1 MKKLLWVLI
10 LLLLPLTA
18 LAEDAESRRD
28 GAFFYQIADG
38 EAILTG
44 CDWDA
49 MQADSLYMFAEP
61 PVSLEIPA
69 TLGGY
74 PVTSIG
80 GGVFCS
86 LDGCPVDAPFEV
98 VLPEGLRTLDAYTFT
113 ECFYATKITLPASL
127 EIIPEGC
134 FDRVP
139 AEIDFPNGNPRYSCE
154 NGFLINNTTQTL
166 LYTAPS
172 SHGIALPAVRR
183 LGDWSLSNYYLWY
196 DDYDPVLPDTLES
209 VGSYV
214 FYDCG
219 VTRVTFPDGITELS
233 PFTFSCTALQEVHL
247 PASLREI
254 PDYCFWDC
262 HLTAL
267 TIPDGVTRIGAH
279 AVDWFTGEI
288 IGAVTLPASVEFV
301 GYRAFPDECDVTA
314 LNPQVHF
321 ETATEYAERIPEYDW
336 YGDEA
341 ADVLYSDGLFDYEL
355 SSRGAVL
362 LDCSRFLNQP
372 EVPDVLEIPAELGG
386 YPVTSIGGWVF
397 CSLDGCPLDAPF
409 EIVLPEG
416 LRALDA
422 DTFSDCFYAANV
434 TLPASLEII
443 PEGCFGRIP
452 AEIDFPNGNPRYSCE
467 NGFLIDNTTQTLL
480 YTAPSSH
487 GTALPAVRRL
497 GDWSLANWLWYD
509 DDDPVLP
516 DTLESVGSH
525 IFYDCCVTR
534 VTFPDGVT
542 ELSPYTF
549 HSTDLQE
556 VHLPASLR
564 EIPDFCFWN
573 CQLTALTIP
582 DGVTHIGAQAFNGF
596 TGEIIQAVTLPA
608 SVEFVGYRAFPDE
621 CDVTALN
628 PQVHF
633 ETATEYA
640 ERIPEYDWYGDEA
653 ADVLYSDGLFDYE
666 LSSRGAVLLDCSRF
680 FNQPEVPDVLEIPS
694 ELGGTPVVAIAANA
708 LNTSESCADS
718 LLFGIVLP
726 EGVQRVEADAFQ
738 CCHAATQISFPS
750 TLTMLAEGSFFHVYA
765 EIDFPNG
772 NPRYSCENGFL
783 IDRDTQT
790 LLYAAPSSQGQPIP
804 AVRRLGDSALDNW
817 KPAGN
822 EIRLPDTL
830 ESIGPYAL
838 DGQYTGD
845 FSPLAAL
852 ILPDGVRELSDCSI
866 YGCWEIQLLR
876 FPATL
881 TEIPAYCV
889 ANCGLGAVEIPEGVT
904 RIGEFAFYYYDW
916 EQTELSAVTLPA
928 SVEFVGFRAFPDE
941 CEITALNP
949 DTHFET
955 EEEINQRNPD
965 WAYRIP

>member
-10 LLLLPLTA
+10 LLLLPLTV
-18 LAEDAESRRD
+18 LAEDAESHRD
-28 GAFFYQIADG
+28 GVFFYQIEG
-38 EAILTG
+38 CEAVLTG

-61 PVSLEIPA
+61 QVSLEIPA

-74 PVTSIG
+74 PVTAIG
-80 GGVFCS
+80 GWLFSS
-86 LDGCPVDAPFEV
+86 LDVCPVDAPFEV
-98 VLPEGLRTLDAYTFT
+98 VFPEGLRALDADTFA
-113 ECFYATKITLPASL
+113 ECFYAVKVTLPATL
-127 EIIPEGC
+127 EVIPEGC
-134 FDRVP
+134 FNQIE

-154 NGFLINNTTQTL
+154 NGFLIDNTTQTL
-166 LYTAPS
+166 LYTTPS
-172 SHGIALPAVRR
+172 SHGNPLPAVRR
-183 LGDWSLSNYYLWY
+183 LGDCSLMNWLW
-196 DDYDPVLPDTLES
+196 DDDDDPVLPDTLES
-209 VGSYV
+209 VGSYI

-233 PFTFSCTALQEVHL
+233 PYTFYCTDLQEVHL

-254 PDYCFWDC
+254 PDYCFWNC
-262 HLTAL
+262 QLIAL

-336 YGDEA
+336 YGGEA

-372 EVPDVLEIPAELGG
+372 EVPDVLEIPA
-386 YPVTSIGGWVF
+386 
-397 CSLDGCPLDAPF
+397 
-409 EIVLPEG
+409 
-416 LRALDA
+416 
-422 DTFSDCFYAANV
+422 
-434 TLPASLEII
+434 
-443 PEGCFGRIP
+443 
-452 AEIDFPNGNPRYSCE
+452 
-467 NGFLIDNTTQTLL
+467 
-480 YTAPSSH
+480 
-487 GTALPAVRRL
+487 
-497 GDWSLANWLWYD
+497 
-509 DDDPVLP
+509 
-516 DTLESVGSH
+516 
-525 IFYDCCVTR
+525 
-534 VTFPDGVT
+534 
-542 ELSPYTF
+542 
-549 HSTDLQE
+549 
-556 VHLPASLR
+556 
-564 EIPDFCFWN
+564 
-573 CQLTALTIP
+573 
-582 DGVTHIGAQAFNGF
+582 
-596 TGEIIQAVTLPA
+596 
-608 SVEFVGYRAFPDE
+608 
-621 CDVTALN
+621 
-628 PQVHF
+628 
-633 ETATEYA
+633 
-640 ERIPEYDWYGDEA
+640 
-653 ADVLYSDGLFDYE
+653 
-666 LSSRGAVLLDCSRF
+666 
-680 FNQPEVPDVLEIPS
+680 

-881 TEIPAYCV
+881 MEIPAYCV

>member
-38 EAILTG
+38 EAVLTG

-80 GGVFCS
+80 GWVFCS
-86 LDGCPVDAPFEV
+86 LDGSPVDAPFEV
-98 VLPEGLRTLDAYTFT
+98 VLPEGLRALDADAFADCY
-113 ECFYATKITLPASL
+113 YAAKVTLPATL
-127 EIIPEGC
+127 EIIPEDC
-134 FDRVP
+134 FDRIS

-154 NGFLINNTTQTL
+154 NGFLIDNTTQTL

-172 SHGIALPAVRR
+172 SHGNPLPAVRR
-183 LGDWSLSNYYLWY
+183 LGDCSLMNWLW
-196 DDYDPVLPDTLES
+196 DDDDDPVLPDTLES
-209 VGSYV
+209 VGSYI

-233 PFTFSCTALQEVHL
+233 PYTFYCTDLQEVHL

-254 PDYCFWDC
+254 PDYCFWNC
-262 HLTAL
+262 QLIAL

-336 YGDEA
+336 YGGEA

-362 LDCSRFLNQP
+362 LGCSRFLNQP
-372 EVPDVLEIPAELGG
+372 EVPDVLEIPATLGG
-386 YPVTSIGGWVF
+386 YPVVGLGAYALCTYDFAGGRDFSI
-397 CSLDGCPLDAPF
+397 
-409 EIVLPEG
+409 IV
-416 LRALDA
+416 
-422 DTFSDCFYAANV
+422 
-434 TLPASLEII
+434 
-443 PEGCFGRIP
+443 
-452 AEIDFPNGNPRYSCE
+452 
-467 NGFLIDNTTQTLL
+467 
-480 YTAPSSH
+480 
-487 GTALPAVRRL
+487 
-497 GDWSLANWLWYD
+497 
-509 DDDPVLP
+509 
-516 DTLESVGSH
+516 
-525 IFYDCCVTR
+525 
-534 VTFPDGVT
+534 
-542 ELSPYTF
+542 
-549 HSTDLQE
+549 
-556 VHLPASLR
+556 
-564 EIPDFCFWN
+564 
-573 CQLTALTIP
+573 
-582 DGVTHIGAQAFNGF
+582 
-596 TGEIIQAVTLPA
+596 
-608 SVEFVGYRAFPDE
+608 
-621 CDVTALN
+621 
-628 PQVHF
+628 
-633 ETATEYA
+633 
-640 ERIPEYDWYGDEA
+640 
-653 ADVLYSDGLFDYE
+653 
-666 LSSRGAVLLDCSRF
+666 
-680 FNQPEVPDVLEIPS
+680 
-694 ELGGTPVVAIAANA
+694 
-708 LNTSESCADS
+708 
-718 LLFGIVLP
+718 P
-726 EGVQRVEADAFQ
+726 EGVRFMTSDAFL
-738 CCHAATQISFPS
+738 CCHAATRISFPS
-750 TLTMLAEGSFFHVYA
+750 TLDDLPESSFYHVSA

>member
-98 VLPEGLRTLDAYTFT
+98 VLPEGLRALDADAFADCY
-113 ECFYATKITLPASL
+113 YAAKVTLPATL
-127 EIIPEGC
+127 EIIPEDC
-134 FDRVP
+134 FDRIS

-154 NGFLINNTTQTL
+154 NGFLIDNTTQTL

-172 SHGIALPAVRR
+172 SHGNPLPAVRR
-183 LGDWSLSNYYLWY
+183 LGDCSLANWLW
-196 DDYDPVLPDTLES
+196 DDDDDPVLPDTLES
-209 VGSYV
+209 VGSYI

-233 PFTFSCTALQEVHL
+233 PYTFYCTDLQEVHL

-254 PDYCFWDC
+254 PDYCFWNC
-262 HLTAL
+262 QLIAL

-336 YGDEA
+336 YGGEA

-386 YPVTSIGGWVF
+386 YPVVGLGAYALCTYDFAGGRDFSI
-397 CSLDGCPLDAPF
+397 
-409 EIVLPEG
+409 IV
-416 LRALDA
+416 
-422 DTFSDCFYAANV
+422 
-434 TLPASLEII
+434 
-443 PEGCFGRIP
+443 
-452 AEIDFPNGNPRYSCE
+452 
-467 NGFLIDNTTQTLL
+467 
-480 YTAPSSH
+480 
-487 GTALPAVRRL
+487 
-497 GDWSLANWLWYD
+497 
-509 DDDPVLP
+509 
-516 DTLESVGSH
+516 
-525 IFYDCCVTR
+525 
-534 VTFPDGVT
+534 
-542 ELSPYTF
+542 
-549 HSTDLQE
+549 
-556 VHLPASLR
+556 
-564 EIPDFCFWN
+564 
-573 CQLTALTIP
+573 
-582 DGVTHIGAQAFNGF
+582 
-596 TGEIIQAVTLPA
+596 
-608 SVEFVGYRAFPDE
+608 
-621 CDVTALN
+621 
-628 PQVHF
+628 
-633 ETATEYA
+633 
-640 ERIPEYDWYGDEA
+640 
-653 ADVLYSDGLFDYE
+653 
-666 LSSRGAVLLDCSRF
+666 
-680 FNQPEVPDVLEIPS
+680 
-694 ELGGTPVVAIAANA
+694 
-708 LNTSESCADS
+708 
-718 LLFGIVLP
+718 P
-726 EGVQRVEADAFQ
+726 EGVRFMTSDAFL
-738 CCHAATQISFPS
+738 CCHAATRISFPS
-750 TLTMLAEGSFFHVYA
+750 TLDDLPESSFYHVSA

>member
-18 LAEDAESRRD
+18 LAEDAESHRD

-38 EAILTG
+38 EATLTG

-80 GGVFCS
+80 GWVFCS

-98 VLPEGLRTLDAYTFT
+98 VLPEGLRALDADAFADCY
-113 ECFYATKITLPASL
+113 YAAKVTLPATL

-134 FDRVP
+134 FDQIS
-139 AEIDFPNGNPRYSCE
+139 AEIEFPNGNPRYSCE
-154 NGFLINNTTQTL
+154 NGFLIDNTTQML

-172 SHGIALPAVRR
+172 SHGNPLPAVRR
-183 LGDWSLSNYYLWY
+183 LGDCSLLNWLW
-196 DDYDPVLPDTLES
+196 DDDDDPVLPGTLES
-209 VGSYV
+209 VGSYI

-233 PFTFSCTALQEVHL
+233 PYTFYCTDLQEVHL

-254 PDYCFWDC
+254 PDYCFWNC
-262 HLTAL
+262 QLIAL

-301 GYRAFPDECDVTA
+301 GYRAFPDECDVTV

-362 LDCSRFLNQP
+362 LGCSRFLNQP
-372 EVPDVLEIPAELGG
+372 EVPDVLEIPA
-386 YPVTSIGGWVF
+386 
-397 CSLDGCPLDAPF
+397 
-409 EIVLPEG
+409 
-416 LRALDA
+416 
-422 DTFSDCFYAANV
+422 
-434 TLPASLEII
+434 
-443 PEGCFGRIP
+443 
-452 AEIDFPNGNPRYSCE
+452 
-467 NGFLIDNTTQTLL
+467 
-480 YTAPSSH
+480 
-487 GTALPAVRRL
+487 
-497 GDWSLANWLWYD
+497 
-509 DDDPVLP
+509 
-516 DTLESVGSH
+516 
-525 IFYDCCVTR
+525 
-534 VTFPDGVT
+534 
-542 ELSPYTF
+542 
-549 HSTDLQE
+549 
-556 VHLPASLR
+556 
-564 EIPDFCFWN
+564 
-573 CQLTALTIP
+573 
-582 DGVTHIGAQAFNGF
+582 
-596 TGEIIQAVTLPA
+596 
-608 SVEFVGYRAFPDE
+608 
-621 CDVTALN
+621 
-628 PQVHF
+628 
-633 ETATEYA
+633 
-640 ERIPEYDWYGDEA
+640 
-653 ADVLYSDGLFDYE
+653 
-666 LSSRGAVLLDCSRF
+666 
-680 FNQPEVPDVLEIPS
+680 

-830 ESIGPYAL
+830 ESTGPYAL

>member
-74 PVTSIG
+74 PVTAIG
-80 GGVFCS
+80 GWLFSS
-86 LDGCPVDAPFEV
+86 LDVCPVDAPFEV
-98 VLPEGLRTLDAYTFT
+98 VFPEGLRALDADTFA
-113 ECFYATKITLPASL
+113 ECFYAVKVTLPATL
-127 EIIPEGC
+127 EIIPEDC
-134 FDRVP
+134 FDRIS
-139 AEIDFPNGNPRYSCE
+139 AEIEFPNGNPRYSCE

-172 SHGIALPAVRR
+172 SHGNPLPAVRR
-183 LGDWSLSNYYLWY
+183 LGDCSLMNCLW
-196 DDYDPVLPDTLES
+196 DDDDDPVLPDTLES
-209 VGSYV
+209 VGSYI

-233 PFTFSCTALQEVHL
+233 PYTFYCTDLQEVHL

-254 PDYCFWDC
+254 PDYCFW
-262 HLTAL
+262 
-267 TIPDGVTRIGAH
+267 
-279 AVDWFTGEI
+279 
-288 IGAVTLPASVEFV
+288 
-301 GYRAFPDECDVTA
+301 
-314 LNPQVHF
+314 
-321 ETATEYAERIPEYDW
+321 
-336 YGDEA
+336 
-341 ADVLYSDGLFDYEL
+341 
-355 SSRGAVL
+355 
-362 LDCSRFLNQP
+362 
-372 EVPDVLEIPAELGG
+372 
-386 YPVTSIGGWVF
+386 
-397 CSLDGCPLDAPF
+397 
-409 EIVLPEG
+409 
-416 LRALDA
+416 
-422 DTFSDCFYAANV
+422 
-434 TLPASLEII
+434 
-443 PEGCFGRIP
+443 
-452 AEIDFPNGNPRYSCE
+452 
-467 NGFLIDNTTQTLL
+467 
-480 YTAPSSH
+480 
-487 GTALPAVRRL
+487 
-497 GDWSLANWLWYD
+497 
-509 DDDPVLP
+509 
-516 DTLESVGSH
+516 
-525 IFYDCCVTR
+525 
-534 VTFPDGVT
+534 
-542 ELSPYTF
+542 
-549 HSTDLQE
+549 
-556 VHLPASLR
+556 
-564 EIPDFCFWN
+564 N
-573 CQLTALTIP
+573 CQLIALTIP

-633 ETATEYA
+633 ETAAEYA
-640 ERIPEYDWYGDEA
+640 
-653 ADVLYSDGLFDYE
+653 LYSDGLFDYE
-666 LSSRGAVLLDCSRF
+666 LSSRGAVLLGCSRF
-680 FNQPEVPDVLEIPS
+680 FNQPEVPDVLEIPAK
-694 ELGGTPVVAIAANA
+694 LGGYPVVGLGAYA
-708 LNTSESCADS
+708 LCTYDFADVRDFS
-718 LLFGIVLP
+718 IIVP
-726 EGVQRVEADAFQ
+726 EGVRFMTSDAFL
-738 CCHAATQISFPS
+738 CCHDATRISFPS
-750 TLTMLAEGSFFHVYA
+750 TLDDLPEGSFYHVSA

-866 YGCWEIQLLR
+866 YGCWETQLLR

>member
-10 LLLLPLTA
+10 LLLLPLTV

-61 PVSLEIPA
+61 SVSLEIPA

-74 PVTSIG
+74 PVTAIG

-86 LDGCPVDAPFEV
+86 LDGSPVDSPFEV
-98 VLPEGLRTLDAYTFT
+98 VLPEGLRALDADTFAD
-113 ECFYATKITLPASL
+113 CYYAAKVTLPATL

-134 FDRVP
+134 FNLIE
-139 AEIDFPNGNPRYSCE
+139 AEIDFPNSNPRYSCE
-154 NGFLINNTTQTL
+154 NGFLIDRDTQTL

-172 SHGIALPAVRR
+172 SHGNPLPAVRR
-183 LGDWSLSNYYLWY
+183 LGDCSLMNWLW
-196 DDYDPVLPDTLES
+196 DDDDDPVLPDTLES
-209 VGSYV
+209 VGSYI

-233 PFTFSCTALQEVHL
+233 PYTFYCTDLQEVHL

-254 PDYCFWDC
+254 PDYCFWNC
-262 HLTAL
+262 QLTAL

-321 ETATEYAERIPEYDW
+321 ETAAEYAERIPEYDW

-362 LDCSRFLNQP
+362 LGCSRFLNQP

-386 YPVTSIGGWVF
+386 YPVVGLGAYALCTYDFAGGRDFSI
-397 CSLDGCPLDAPF
+397 
-409 EIVLPEG
+409 IV
-416 LRALDA
+416 
-422 DTFSDCFYAANV
+422 
-434 TLPASLEII
+434 
-443 PEGCFGRIP
+443 
-452 AEIDFPNGNPRYSCE
+452 
-467 NGFLIDNTTQTLL
+467 
-480 YTAPSSH
+480 
-487 GTALPAVRRL
+487 
-497 GDWSLANWLWYD
+497 
-509 DDDPVLP
+509 
-516 DTLESVGSH
+516 
-525 IFYDCCVTR
+525 
-534 VTFPDGVT
+534 
-542 ELSPYTF
+542 
-549 HSTDLQE
+549 
-556 VHLPASLR
+556 
-564 EIPDFCFWN
+564 
-573 CQLTALTIP
+573 
-582 DGVTHIGAQAFNGF
+582 
-596 TGEIIQAVTLPA
+596 
-608 SVEFVGYRAFPDE
+608 
-621 CDVTALN
+621 
-628 PQVHF
+628 
-633 ETATEYA
+633 
-640 ERIPEYDWYGDEA
+640 
-653 ADVLYSDGLFDYE
+653 
-666 LSSRGAVLLDCSRF
+666 
-680 FNQPEVPDVLEIPS
+680 
-694 ELGGTPVVAIAANA
+694 
-708 LNTSESCADS
+708 
-718 LLFGIVLP
+718 P
-726 EGVQRVEADAFQ
+726 EGVRFMTSDAFL
-738 CCHAATQISFPS
+738 CCHAATRISFPS
-750 TLTMLAEGSFFHVYA
+750 TLDDLPESSFYHVSA

>member
-10 LLLLPLTA
+10 LLLLPLTV

-61 PVSLEIPA
+61 SVSLEIPA

-80 GGVFCS
+80 GWVFCS
-86 LDGCPVDAPFEV
+86 LDGSPVDAPFEV
-98 VLPEGLRTLDAYTFT
+98 VLPEGLRALDADAFADCY
-113 ECFYATKITLPASL
+113 YAAKVTLPATL
-127 EIIPEGC
+127 EIIPEDC
-134 FDRVP
+134 FDRIS

-154 NGFLINNTTQTL
+154 NGFLIDNTTQTL

-172 SHGIALPAVRR
+172 SHGNPLPAVRR
-183 LGDWSLSNYYLWY
+183 LGDCSLANWLW
-196 DDYDPVLPDTLES
+196 DDDDDPVLPDTLES
-209 VGSYV
+209 VGSYI

-233 PFTFSCTALQEVHL
+233 PYTFYCTDLQEVHL

-254 PDYCFWDC
+254 PDYCFWNC
-262 HLTAL
+262 QLIAL

-336 YGDEA
+336 YGGEA
-341 ADVLYSDGLFDYEL
+341 ADVLYSDGLFDCEL

-362 LDCSRFLNQP
+362 LGCSRFLNQP

-386 YPVTSIGGWVF
+386 
-397 CSLDGCPLDAPF
+397 
-409 EIVLPEG
+409 
-416 LRALDA
+416 
-422 DTFSDCFYAANV
+422 
-434 TLPASLEII
+434 
-443 PEGCFGRIP
+443 
-452 AEIDFPNGNPRYSCE
+452 
-467 NGFLIDNTTQTLL
+467 
-480 YTAPSSH
+480 
-487 GTALPAVRRL
+487 
-497 GDWSLANWLWYD
+497 
-509 DDDPVLP
+509 
-516 DTLESVGSH
+516 
-525 IFYDCCVTR
+525 
-534 VTFPDGVT
+534 
-542 ELSPYTF
+542 
-549 HSTDLQE
+549 
-556 VHLPASLR
+556 
-564 EIPDFCFWN
+564 
-573 CQLTALTIP
+573 
-582 DGVTHIGAQAFNGF
+582 
-596 TGEIIQAVTLPA
+596 
-608 SVEFVGYRAFPDE
+608 
-621 CDVTALN
+621 
-628 PQVHF
+628 
-633 ETATEYA
+633 
-640 ERIPEYDWYGDEA
+640 
-653 ADVLYSDGLFDYE
+653 
-666 LSSRGAVLLDCSRF
+666 
-680 FNQPEVPDVLEIPS
+680 
-694 ELGGTPVVAIAANA
+694 TPVVAIAANA
-708 LNTSESCADS
+708 LNTSESYADS

>member
-18 LAEDAESRRD
+18 WAEDAEIHRD

-80 GGVFCS
+80 GWVFCS

-98 VLPEGLRTLDAYTFT
+98 VLPEGLR
-113 ECFYATKITLPASL
+113 
-127 EIIPEGC
+127 
-134 FDRVP
+134 
-139 AEIDFPNGNPRYSCE
+139 
-154 NGFLINNTTQTL
+154 
-166 LYTAPS
+166 
-172 SHGIALPAVRR
+172 
-183 LGDWSLSNYYLWY
+183 
-196 DDYDPVLPDTLES
+196 
-209 VGSYV
+209 
-214 FYDCG
+214 
-219 VTRVTFPDGITELS
+219 
-233 PFTFSCTALQEVHL
+233 
-247 PASLREI
+247 
-254 PDYCFWDC
+254 
-262 HLTAL
+262 
-267 TIPDGVTRIGAH
+267 
-279 AVDWFTGEI
+279 
-288 IGAVTLPASVEFV
+288 
-301 GYRAFPDECDVTA
+301 
-314 LNPQVHF
+314 
-321 ETATEYAERIPEYDW
+321 
-336 YGDEA
+336 
-341 ADVLYSDGLFDYEL
+341 
-355 SSRGAVL
+355 
-362 LDCSRFLNQP
+362 
-372 EVPDVLEIPAELGG
+372 
-386 YPVTSIGGWVF
+386 
-397 CSLDGCPLDAPF
+397 
-409 EIVLPEG
+409 
-416 LRALDA
+416 ALDA
-422 DTFSDCFYAANV
+422 DTFAECFYAVKV
-434 TLPASLEII
+434 TLPATLEII

-564 EIPDFCFWN
+564 EIPDHCFWN

-582 DGVTHIGAQAFNGF
+582 DGVTRIGAHAFDGF
-596 TGEIIQAVTLPA
+596 TGEIIGAVTLPA

-633 ETATEYA
+633 ETAAEYA

-653 ADVLYSDGLFDYE
+653 ADVLYSDGLFDYK

-680 FNQPEVPDVLEIPS
+680 LNQPEVPDVLEIPA

-804 AVRRLGDSALDNW
+804 AVRRLGASALDNW

-830 ESIGPYAL
+830 ESIGSYAL

>member
-10 LLLLPLTA
+10 LLVLPLTA
-18 LAEDAESRRD
+18 LAEDAESHRD

-38 EAILTG
+38 EAVLTG

-80 GGVFCS
+80 GWVFCS
-86 LDGCPVDAPFEV
+86 LDGSPVDAPFEV
-98 VLPEGLRTLDAYTFT
+98 VLPEGLRALDADAFADCY
-113 ECFYATKITLPASL
+113 YAAKVTLPATL
-127 EIIPEGC
+127 EIIPEDC
-134 FDRVP
+134 FDRIS

-154 NGFLINNTTQTL
+154 NGFLIDNTTQTL

-172 SHGIALPAVRR
+172 SHGNPLPAVRR
-183 LGDWSLSNYYLWY
+183 LGDCSLANWLW
-196 DDYDPVLPDTLES
+196 DDDDDPVLPDTLES
-209 VGSYV
+209 VGSYI

-233 PFTFSCTALQEVHL
+233 PYTFYCTDLQEVHL

-254 PDYCFWDC
+254 PDYCFWNC
-262 HLTAL
+262 QLTAL

-336 YGDEA
+336 YGGEA

-362 LDCSRFLNQP
+362 LGCSRFLNQP

-386 YPVTSIGGWVF
+386 YPVVGLGAYALCTYDFAGGRDFSI
-397 CSLDGCPLDAPF
+397 
-409 EIVLPEG
+409 IV
-416 LRALDA
+416 
-422 DTFSDCFYAANV
+422 
-434 TLPASLEII
+434 
-443 PEGCFGRIP
+443 
-452 AEIDFPNGNPRYSCE
+452 
-467 NGFLIDNTTQTLL
+467 
-480 YTAPSSH
+480 
-487 GTALPAVRRL
+487 
-497 GDWSLANWLWYD
+497 
-509 DDDPVLP
+509 
-516 DTLESVGSH
+516 
-525 IFYDCCVTR
+525 
-534 VTFPDGVT
+534 
-542 ELSPYTF
+542 
-549 HSTDLQE
+549 
-556 VHLPASLR
+556 
-564 EIPDFCFWN
+564 
-573 CQLTALTIP
+573 
-582 DGVTHIGAQAFNGF
+582 
-596 TGEIIQAVTLPA
+596 
-608 SVEFVGYRAFPDE
+608 
-621 CDVTALN
+621 
-628 PQVHF
+628 
-633 ETATEYA
+633 
-640 ERIPEYDWYGDEA
+640 
-653 ADVLYSDGLFDYE
+653 
-666 LSSRGAVLLDCSRF
+666 
-680 FNQPEVPDVLEIPS
+680 
-694 ELGGTPVVAIAANA
+694 
-708 LNTSESCADS
+708 
-718 LLFGIVLP
+718 P
-726 EGVQRVEADAFQ
+726 EGVRFMTSDAFL
-738 CCHAATQISFPS
+738 CCHAATRISFPS
-750 TLTMLAEGSFFHVYA
+750 TLDDLPESSFYHVSA

-830 ESIGPYAL
+830 ESICPYAL

>member
-10 LLLLPLTA
+10 LLLLPLTV

-61 PVSLEIPA
+61 SVSLEIPA

-80 GGVFCS
+80 GWVFCS

-98 VLPEGLRTLDAYTFT
+98 VLPEGLRALDADTFAD
-113 ECFYATKITLPASL
+113 CFYAANVTLPATL
-127 EIIPEGC
+127 EIIPEDC
-134 FDRVP
+134 FDRIS

-154 NGFLINNTTQTL
+154 NGFLIDNTTQTL

-172 SHGIALPAVRR
+172 SHGNPLPAVRR
-183 LGDWSLSNYYLWY
+183 LGDCSLANWLW
-196 DDYDPVLPDTLES
+196 DDDDDPVLPDTLES
-209 VGSYV
+209 VGSYI

-233 PFTFSCTALQEVHL
+233 PYTFYCTDLQEVHL

-254 PDYCFWDC
+254 PDYCFWNC
-262 HLTAL
+262 QLIAL

-336 YGDEA
+336 YGGEA
-341 ADVLYSDGLFDYEL
+341 ADALYSDGLFDYEL

-362 LDCSRFLNQP
+362 LDCSRFL
-372 EVPDVLEIPAELGG
+372 
-386 YPVTSIGGWVF
+386 
-397 CSLDGCPLDAPF
+397 
-409 EIVLPEG
+409 
-416 LRALDA
+416 
-422 DTFSDCFYAANV
+422 
-434 TLPASLEII
+434 
-443 PEGCFGRIP
+443 
-452 AEIDFPNGNPRYSCE
+452 
-467 NGFLIDNTTQTLL
+467 
-480 YTAPSSH
+480 
-487 GTALPAVRRL
+487 
-497 GDWSLANWLWYD
+497 
-509 DDDPVLP
+509 
-516 DTLESVGSH
+516 
-525 IFYDCCVTR
+525 
-534 VTFPDGVT
+534 
-542 ELSPYTF
+542 
-549 HSTDLQE
+549 
-556 VHLPASLR
+556 
-564 EIPDFCFWN
+564 
-573 CQLTALTIP
+573 
-582 DGVTHIGAQAFNGF
+582 
-596 TGEIIQAVTLPA
+596 
-608 SVEFVGYRAFPDE
+608 
-621 CDVTALN
+621 
-628 PQVHF
+628 
-633 ETATEYA
+633 
-640 ERIPEYDWYGDEA
+640 
-653 ADVLYSDGLFDYE
+653 
-666 LSSRGAVLLDCSRF
+666 
-680 FNQPEVPDVLEIPS
+680 NQPEVPDVLEIPS

-889 ANCGLGAVEIPEGVT
+889 ANTGLGAVEIPEGVT
-904 RIGEFAFYYYDW
+904 RIGEFAFYYYDAA
-916 EQTELSAVTLPA
+916 QTELSAVTLPA
-928 SVEFVGFRAFPDE
+928 SVTFVGYRAFPDG

>member
-80 GGVFCS
+80 GWVFCS

-98 VLPEGLRTLDAYTFT
+98 VLPEGLRALDADTFAD
-113 ECFYATKITLPASL
+113 CFYAANVTLPATL
-127 EIIPEGC
+127 EIIPEDC
-134 FDRVP
+134 FDRIS
-139 AEIDFPNGNPRYSCE
+139 AEIEFPNGNPRYSCE
-154 NGFLINNTTQTL
+154 NGFLIDNTTQTL

-172 SHGIALPAVRR
+172 SHGNPLPAVRR
-183 LGDWSLSNYYLWY
+183 LGDCSLANWLW
-196 DDYDPVLPDTLES
+196 DDDDDPVLPDTLES
-209 VGSYV
+209 VGSYI

-233 PFTFSCTALQEVHL
+233 PYTFYCTDLQEVHL

-254 PDYCFWDC
+254 PDYCFWNC
-262 HLTAL
+262 QLTAL

-362 LDCSRFLNQP
+362 LGCSRFLNQP

-386 YPVTSIGGWVF
+386 YPVVGLGAYALCTYDFAGGRDFSI
-397 CSLDGCPLDAPF
+397 
-409 EIVLPEG
+409 IV
-416 LRALDA
+416 
-422 DTFSDCFYAANV
+422 
-434 TLPASLEII
+434 
-443 PEGCFGRIP
+443 
-452 AEIDFPNGNPRYSCE
+452 
-467 NGFLIDNTTQTLL
+467 
-480 YTAPSSH
+480 
-487 GTALPAVRRL
+487 
-497 GDWSLANWLWYD
+497 
-509 DDDPVLP
+509 
-516 DTLESVGSH
+516 
-525 IFYDCCVTR
+525 
-534 VTFPDGVT
+534 
-542 ELSPYTF
+542 
-549 HSTDLQE
+549 
-556 VHLPASLR
+556 
-564 EIPDFCFWN
+564 
-573 CQLTALTIP
+573 
-582 DGVTHIGAQAFNGF
+582 
-596 TGEIIQAVTLPA
+596 
-608 SVEFVGYRAFPDE
+608 
-621 CDVTALN
+621 
-628 PQVHF
+628 
-633 ETATEYA
+633 
-640 ERIPEYDWYGDEA
+640 
-653 ADVLYSDGLFDYE
+653 
-666 LSSRGAVLLDCSRF
+666 
-680 FNQPEVPDVLEIPS
+680 
-694 ELGGTPVVAIAANA
+694 
-708 LNTSESCADS
+708 
-718 LLFGIVLP
+718 P
-726 EGVQRVEADAFQ
+726 EGVRFMTSDAFL
-738 CCHAATQISFPS
+738 CCHAATRISFPS
-750 TLTMLAEGSFFHVYA
+750 TLDDLPESSFYHVSA

-845 FSPLAAL
+845 FSQLAAL

>member
-10 LLLLPLTA
+10 LLLLPLTV
-18 LAEDAESRRD
+18 LAEDAESHRD

-38 EAILTG
+38 EAVLTG

-80 GGVFCS
+80 GWVFCS
-86 LDGCPVDAPFEV
+86 LDGSPVDAPFEV
-98 VLPEGLRTLDAYTFT
+98 VLPEGLRALDADAFADCY
-113 ECFYATKITLPASL
+113 YAAKVTLPATL
-127 EIIPEGC
+127 EIIPEDC
-134 FDRVP
+134 FDRIS

-154 NGFLINNTTQTL
+154 NGFLIDNTTQTL

-172 SHGIALPAVRR
+172 SHGNPLPAVRR
-183 LGDWSLSNYYLWY
+183 LGDCSLANWLW
-196 DDYDPVLPDTLES
+196 DDDDDPVLPDTLES
-209 VGSYV
+209 VGSYI

-233 PFTFSCTALQEVHL
+233 PYTFYCTDLQEVHL

-254 PDYCFWDC
+254 PDYCFWNC
-262 HLTAL
+262 QLIAL

-321 ETATEYAERIPEYDW
+321 ETAAEYAERIPEYDW
-336 YGDEA
+336 YGGEA

-362 LDCSRFLNQP
+362 LGCSRFLNQP

-386 YPVTSIGGWVF
+386 YPVVGLGAYALCTYDFAGGRDFSIIVPEGVRFMTSDAFLCCHAATRISF
-397 CSLDGCPLDAPF
+397 PSTLDD
-409 EIVLPEG
+409 LPE
-416 LRALDA
+416 
-422 DTFSDCFYAANV
+422 SSFYHV
-434 TLPASLEII
+434 S
-443 PEGCFGRIP
+443 

-467 NGFLIDNTTQTLL
+467 D
-480 YTAPSSH
+480 
-487 GTALPAVRRL
+487 
-497 GDWSLANWLWYD
+497 
-509 DDDPVLP
+509 
-516 DTLESVGSH
+516 
-525 IFYDCCVTR
+525 
-534 VTFPDGVT
+534 
-542 ELSPYTF
+542 
-549 HSTDLQE
+549 
-556 VHLPASLR
+556 
-564 EIPDFCFWN
+564 
-573 CQLTALTIP
+573 
-582 DGVTHIGAQAFNGF
+582 
-596 TGEIIQAVTLPA
+596 
-608 SVEFVGYRAFPDE
+608 
-621 CDVTALN
+621 
-628 PQVHF
+628 
-633 ETATEYA
+633 
-640 ERIPEYDWYGDEA
+640 
-653 ADVLYSDGLFDYE
+653 
-666 LSSRGAVLLDCSRF
+666 
-680 FNQPEVPDVLEIPS
+680 
-694 ELGGTPVVAIAANA
+694 
-708 LNTSESCADS
+708 
-718 LLFGIVLP
+718 
-726 EGVQRVEADAFQ
+726 
-738 CCHAATQISFPS
+738 
-750 TLTMLAEGSFFHVYA
+750 
-765 EIDFPNG
+765 
-772 NPRYSCENGFL
+772 GFL

>member
-18 LAEDAESRRD
+18 WAEDAEIHRD

-38 EAILTG
+38 EATLTG

-80 GGVFCS
+80 GWVFCS

-98 VLPEGLRTLDAYTFT
+98 VLPEGLRALDADTFAD
-113 ECFYATKITLPASL
+113 CFYAANVTLPATL
-127 EIIPEGC
+127 EIIPEDC
-134 FDRVP
+134 FDRIS
-139 AEIDFPNGNPRYSCE
+139 AEIDFPNGNPRYSRE
-154 NGFLINNTTQTL
+154 NGFLIDNTTQTL

-172 SHGIALPAVRR
+172 SHGNPLPAVRR
-183 LGDWSLSNYYLWY
+183 LGDCSLMNWLW
-196 DDYDPVLPDTLES
+196 DDDDDPVLPDTLES
-209 VGSYV
+209 VGSYI

-233 PFTFSCTALQEVHL
+233 PYTFYCTDLQEVHL

-254 PDYCFWDC
+254 PDYCFWNC
-262 HLTAL
+262 QLIAL

-301 GYRAFPDECDVTA
+301 GYRAFPDECDVTV

-362 LDCSRFLNQP
+362 LDCSRFL
-372 EVPDVLEIPAELGG
+372 
-386 YPVTSIGGWVF
+386 
-397 CSLDGCPLDAPF
+397 
-409 EIVLPEG
+409 
-416 LRALDA
+416 
-422 DTFSDCFYAANV
+422 
-434 TLPASLEII
+434 
-443 PEGCFGRIP
+443 
-452 AEIDFPNGNPRYSCE
+452 
-467 NGFLIDNTTQTLL
+467 
-480 YTAPSSH
+480 
-487 GTALPAVRRL
+487 
-497 GDWSLANWLWYD
+497 
-509 DDDPVLP
+509 
-516 DTLESVGSH
+516 
-525 IFYDCCVTR
+525 
-534 VTFPDGVT
+534 
-542 ELSPYTF
+542 
-549 HSTDLQE
+549 
-556 VHLPASLR
+556 
-564 EIPDFCFWN
+564 
-573 CQLTALTIP
+573 
-582 DGVTHIGAQAFNGF
+582 
-596 TGEIIQAVTLPA
+596 
-608 SVEFVGYRAFPDE
+608 
-621 CDVTALN
+621 
-628 PQVHF
+628 
-633 ETATEYA
+633 
-640 ERIPEYDWYGDEA
+640 
-653 ADVLYSDGLFDYE
+653 
-666 LSSRGAVLLDCSRF
+666 
-680 FNQPEVPDVLEIPS
+680 NQPEVPDVLEIPS

>member
-18 LAEDAESRRD
+18 WAEDAEIHRD

-321 ETATEYAERIPEYDW
+321 ETAAEYAERRSEYDW
-336 YGDEA
+336 DSDEA
-341 ADVLYSDGLFDYEL
+341 ADALYSDGLFDYEL

-386 YPVTSIGGWVF
+386 YPVTAIGGWVF
-397 CSLDGCPLDAPF
+397 CSLDGCPVDAPF
-409 EIVLPEG
+409 EVVLPEG

-422 DTFSDCFYAANV
+422 DTFADCFYAANV

-487 GTALPAVRRL
+487 GNPLPAVRRL
-497 GDWSLANWLWYD
+497 GDCSLMNWLWDD

-516 DTLESVGSH
+516 DTLESVGSY
-525 IFYDCCVTR
+525 IFYDCGVTR
-534 VTFPDGVT
+534 VTFPDGIT

-549 HSTDLQE
+549 YCTDLQE

-564 EIPDFCFWN
+564 EIPDYCFWN
-573 CQLTALTIP
+573 CQLIALTIP
-582 DGVTHIGAQAFNGF
+582 DGVTRIGAHAVDWF
-596 TGEIIQAVTLPA
+596 TGEIIGAVTLPA

-633 ETATEYA
+633 ETAAEYA

-653 ADVLYSDGLFDYE
+653 ADALYSDGLFDYE

-783 IDRDTQT
+783 IARDPQT

>member
-18 LAEDAESRRD
+18 WAEDAEIHRD

-38 EAILTG
+38 EATLTG

-74 PVTSIG
+74 PVTAIG
-80 GGVFCS
+80 GWLFSS
-86 LDGCPVDAPFEV
+86 LDVCPVDVPFEV
-98 VLPEGLRTLDAYTFT
+98 VFPEGLRALDADTFA
-113 ECFYATKITLPASL
+113 ECFYAVKVTLPATL
-127 EIIPEGC
+127 EVIPEGC
-134 FDRVP
+134 FNQIE
-139 AEIDFPNGNPRYSCE
+139 AEIDFPNGNPRYSCA
-154 NGFLINNTTQTL
+154 NGFLIDNTTQTL

-183 LGDWSLSNYYLWY
+183 LGDCSLMNWLWY
-196 DDYDPVLPDTLES
+196 DDDDPVLPDTLES
-209 VGSYV
+209 VGSYI

-233 PFTFSCTALQEVHL
+233 PYTFYCTDLQEVHL

-254 PDYCFWDC
+254 PDYCFWNC
-262 HLTAL
+262 QLTAL

-279 AVDWFTGEI
+279 AIDWFTGEI

-321 ETATEYAERIPEYDW
+321 ETAAEYA
-336 YGDEA
+336 
-341 ADVLYSDGLFDYEL
+341 LYSDGLFDYEL

-362 LDCSRFLNQP
+362 LNCSRFFNQL
-372 EVPDVLEIPAELGG
+372 EVPDVLEIPAKLGG
-386 YPVTSIGGWVF
+386 YPVVGLGAYALCTYDFAGGRDFSI
-397 CSLDGCPLDAPF
+397 
-409 EIVLPEG
+409 IV
-416 LRALDA
+416 
-422 DTFSDCFYAANV
+422 
-434 TLPASLEII
+434 
-443 PEGCFGRIP
+443 
-452 AEIDFPNGNPRYSCE
+452 
-467 NGFLIDNTTQTLL
+467 
-480 YTAPSSH
+480 
-487 GTALPAVRRL
+487 
-497 GDWSLANWLWYD
+497 
-509 DDDPVLP
+509 
-516 DTLESVGSH
+516 
-525 IFYDCCVTR
+525 
-534 VTFPDGVT
+534 
-542 ELSPYTF
+542 
-549 HSTDLQE
+549 
-556 VHLPASLR
+556 
-564 EIPDFCFWN
+564 
-573 CQLTALTIP
+573 
-582 DGVTHIGAQAFNGF
+582 
-596 TGEIIQAVTLPA
+596 
-608 SVEFVGYRAFPDE
+608 
-621 CDVTALN
+621 
-628 PQVHF
+628 
-633 ETATEYA
+633 
-640 ERIPEYDWYGDEA
+640 
-653 ADVLYSDGLFDYE
+653 
-666 LSSRGAVLLDCSRF
+666 
-680 FNQPEVPDVLEIPS
+680 
-694 ELGGTPVVAIAANA
+694 
-708 LNTSESCADS
+708 
-718 LLFGIVLP
+718 P
-726 EGVQRVEADAFQ
+726 EGVRFMTSDAFL
-738 CCHAATQISFPS
+738 CCHVATRISFPS
-750 TLTMLAEGSFFHVYA
+750 TLNDLPESSFYHVSA

-838 DGQYTGD
+838 YGQYTDD

-852 ILPDGVRELSDCSI
+852 ILPDGIRELSECSI
-866 YGCWEIQLLR
+866 YAGREIQLLR

-904 RIGEFAFYYYDW
+904 RIGEFAFYYYDLG
-916 EQTELSAVTLPA
+916 QTKLSAVTLPA

>member
-154 NGFLINNTTQTL
+154 NGFLIDNTTQTL

-172 SHGIALPAVRR
+172 SHGNPLPAVRR
-183 LGDWSLSNYYLWY
+183 LGDCSLMNWLW
-196 DDYDPVLPDTLES
+196 DDDDDPVLPDTLES
-209 VGSYV
+209 VGSYI

-233 PFTFSCTALQEVHL
+233 PYTFYCTDLQEVHL

-254 PDYCFWDC
+254 PDYCFWNC
-262 HLTAL
+262 QLIAL

-301 GYRAFPDECDVTA
+301 GYCAFPDECDVTV

-341 ADVLYSDGLFDYEL
+341 ADALYSDGLFDYEL

-362 LDCSRFLNQP
+362 TDCDWDAMQADSLYMF
-372 EVPDVLEIPAELGG
+372 AEP
-386 YPVTSIGGWVF
+386 PVS
-397 CSLDGCPLDAPF
+397 
-409 EIVLPEG
+409 
-416 LRALDA
+416 
-422 DTFSDCFYAANV
+422 
-434 TLPASLEII
+434 
-443 PEGCFGRIP
+443 
-452 AEIDFPNGNPRYSCE
+452 
-467 NGFLIDNTTQTLL
+467 
-480 YTAPSSH
+480 
-487 GTALPAVRRL
+487 
-497 GDWSLANWLWYD
+497 
-509 DDDPVLP
+509 
-516 DTLESVGSH
+516 
-525 IFYDCCVTR
+525 
-534 VTFPDGVT
+534 
-542 ELSPYTF
+542 
-549 HSTDLQE
+549 
-556 VHLPASLR
+556 
-564 EIPDFCFWN
+564 
-573 CQLTALTIP
+573 
-582 DGVTHIGAQAFNGF
+582 
-596 TGEIIQAVTLPA
+596 
-608 SVEFVGYRAFPDE
+608 
-621 CDVTALN
+621 
-628 PQVHF
+628 
-633 ETATEYA
+633 
-640 ERIPEYDWYGDEA
+640 
-653 ADVLYSDGLFDYE
+653 
-666 LSSRGAVLLDCSRF
+666 
-680 FNQPEVPDVLEIPS
+680 LEIPS

-726 EGVQRVEADAFQ
+726 EGVQRVEADAFL
-738 CCHAATQISFPS
+738 CCHAATRISFPS
-750 TLTMLAEGSFFHVYA
+750 TLDDLPESSFYHVSA

-804 AVRRLGDSALDNW
+804 AVRRLGASALDNW

-928 SVEFVGFRAFPDE
+928 SVEFVGFRAFPDG
-941 CEITALNP
+941 CKITALNP

>member
-18 LAEDAESRRD
+18 LAEDAESHRD

-38 EAILTG
+38 EATLTG

-80 GGVFCS
+80 GWVFCS

-98 VLPEGLRTLDAYTFT
+98 VLPEGLR
-113 ECFYATKITLPASL
+113 
-127 EIIPEGC
+127 
-134 FDRVP
+134 
-139 AEIDFPNGNPRYSCE
+139 
-154 NGFLINNTTQTL
+154 
-166 LYTAPS
+166 
-172 SHGIALPAVRR
+172 
-183 LGDWSLSNYYLWY
+183 
-196 DDYDPVLPDTLES
+196 
-209 VGSYV
+209 
-214 FYDCG
+214 
-219 VTRVTFPDGITELS
+219 
-233 PFTFSCTALQEVHL
+233 
-247 PASLREI
+247 
-254 PDYCFWDC
+254 
-262 HLTAL
+262 
-267 TIPDGVTRIGAH
+267 
-279 AVDWFTGEI
+279 
-288 IGAVTLPASVEFV
+288 
-301 GYRAFPDECDVTA
+301 
-314 LNPQVHF
+314 
-321 ETATEYAERIPEYDW
+321 
-336 YGDEA
+336 
-341 ADVLYSDGLFDYEL
+341 
-355 SSRGAVL
+355 
-362 LDCSRFLNQP
+362 
-372 EVPDVLEIPAELGG
+372 
-386 YPVTSIGGWVF
+386 
-397 CSLDGCPLDAPF
+397 
-409 EIVLPEG
+409 
-416 LRALDA
+416 ALDA
-422 DTFSDCFYAANV
+422 DTFADCFYAANV

-467 NGFLIDNTTQTLL
+467 NGFLIDRDTQTLL

-487 GTALPAVRRL
+487 GIALPAVRRL

-596 TGEIIQAVTLPA
+596 TGEIIGAVTLPA

-633 ETATEYA
+633 ETAAEYA

-680 FNQPEVPDVLEIPS
+680 LNQPEVPDVLEIPAT
-694 ELGGTPVVAIAANA
+694 LGGYPVVGLGAYA
-708 LNTSESCADS
+708 LCTYDFADVRDFS
-718 LLFGIVLP
+718 IIVP
-726 EGVQRVEADAFQ
+726 EGVRFMTSDAFL
-738 CCHAATQISFPS
+738 CCHDATRISFPS
-750 TLTMLAEGSFFHVYA
+750 TLDDLPEGSFYHVSA

-790 LLYAAPSSQGQPIP
+790 LLYTAPSSHGIALP
-804 AVRRLGDSALDNW
+804 AVRRLGDWSLANW
-817 KPAGN
+817 LWYDDDDPV
-822 EIRLPDTL
+822 LPDTL
-830 ESIGPYAL
+830 ESVGSHIFY
-838 DGQYTGD
+838 DCCVTRVT
-845 FSPLAAL
+845 F
-852 ILPDGVRELSDCSI
+852 PDGV
-866 YGCWEIQLLR
+866 
-876 FPATL
+876 
-881 TEIPAYCV
+881 
-889 ANCGLGAVEIPEGVT
+889 
-904 RIGEFAFYYYDW
+904 
-916 EQTELSAVTLPA
+916 TELSPYTFHSTDLQEVHLPASLREIPDFCFWNCQLTALTIPDGVTHIGAQAFNGFTGEIIGAVTLPA
-928 SVEFVGFRAFPDE
+928 SVEFVGYRAFPDE
-941 CEITALNP
+941 CDVTALNP
-949 DTHFET
+949 QVHFET
-955 EEEINQRNPD
+955 AAEYAE
-965 WAYRIP
+965 RIPD

>member
-18 LAEDAESRRD
+18 WAEDAEIHRD

-74 PVTSIG
+74 PVTAIG
-80 GGVFCS
+80 GWVFSS
-86 LDGCPVDAPFEV
+86 LDGCPLDAPFEV
-98 VLPEGLRTLDAYTFT
+98 VFPEGLRALDADTFA
-113 ECFYATKITLPASL
+113 ECFYAVKVTLPATL

-134 FDRVP
+134 FDQIS
-139 AEIDFPNGNPRYSCE
+139 AEIEFPNGNPRYSCE

-172 SHGIALPAVRR
+172 SHGNPLPAVRR
-183 LGDWSLSNYYLWY
+183 LGDCSLMNWLW
-196 DDYDPVLPDTLES
+196 DDDDDPVLPDTLES
-209 VGSYV
+209 VGSYI

-233 PFTFSCTALQEVHL
+233 PYTFYCTDLQEVHL

-254 PDYCFWDC
+254 PDYCFWNC
-262 HLTAL
+262 QLIAL

-362 LDCSRFLNQP
+362 LDCSRFL
-372 EVPDVLEIPAELGG
+372 
-386 YPVTSIGGWVF
+386 
-397 CSLDGCPLDAPF
+397 
-409 EIVLPEG
+409 
-416 LRALDA
+416 
-422 DTFSDCFYAANV
+422 
-434 TLPASLEII
+434 
-443 PEGCFGRIP
+443 
-452 AEIDFPNGNPRYSCE
+452 
-467 NGFLIDNTTQTLL
+467 
-480 YTAPSSH
+480 
-487 GTALPAVRRL
+487 
-497 GDWSLANWLWYD
+497 
-509 DDDPVLP
+509 
-516 DTLESVGSH
+516 
-525 IFYDCCVTR
+525 
-534 VTFPDGVT
+534 
-542 ELSPYTF
+542 
-549 HSTDLQE
+549 
-556 VHLPASLR
+556 
-564 EIPDFCFWN
+564 
-573 CQLTALTIP
+573 
-582 DGVTHIGAQAFNGF
+582 
-596 TGEIIQAVTLPA
+596 
-608 SVEFVGYRAFPDE
+608 
-621 CDVTALN
+621 
-628 PQVHF
+628 
-633 ETATEYA
+633 
-640 ERIPEYDWYGDEA
+640 
-653 ADVLYSDGLFDYE
+653 
-666 LSSRGAVLLDCSRF
+666 
-680 FNQPEVPDVLEIPS
+680 NQPEVPDVLEIPS

-889 ANCGLGAVEIPEGVT
+889 ANCGLGAVEIPEGVM

>member
-18 LAEDAESRRD
+18 WAEDAEIHRD

-38 EAILTG
+38 EATLTG

-61 PVSLEIPA
+61 QVSLEIPA

-74 PVTSIG
+74 PVTAIG
-80 GGVFCS
+80 GWVFCS

-98 VLPEGLRTLDAYTFT
+98 VLPEGLRALDADTFAD
-113 ECFYATKITLPASL
+113 CFYAANVTLPATL
-127 EIIPEGC
+127 EIIPEDC
-134 FDRVP
+134 FDRIS

-154 NGFLINNTTQTL
+154 NGFLIDNTTQTL

-172 SHGIALPAVRR
+172 SHGNPLPAVRR
-183 LGDWSLSNYYLWY
+183 LGDCSLMNWLW
-196 DDYDPVLPDTLES
+196 DDDDAPVLPDTLES
-209 VGSYV
+209 VGSYI

-233 PFTFSCTALQEVHL
+233 PYTFYCTDLQEVHL

-254 PDYCFWDC
+254 PDYCFWNC
-262 HLTAL
+262 QLIAL

-301 GYRAFPDECDVTA
+301 GYRAFPDECDVTV

-341 ADVLYSDGLFDYEL
+341 ADALYSDGLFDYEL

-372 EVPDVLEIPAELGG
+372 EVPDVLEIPA
-386 YPVTSIGGWVF
+386 
-397 CSLDGCPLDAPF
+397 
-409 EIVLPEG
+409 
-416 LRALDA
+416 
-422 DTFSDCFYAANV
+422 
-434 TLPASLEII
+434 
-443 PEGCFGRIP
+443 
-452 AEIDFPNGNPRYSCE
+452 
-467 NGFLIDNTTQTLL
+467 
-480 YTAPSSH
+480 
-487 GTALPAVRRL
+487 
-497 GDWSLANWLWYD
+497 
-509 DDDPVLP
+509 
-516 DTLESVGSH
+516 
-525 IFYDCCVTR
+525 
-534 VTFPDGVT
+534 
-542 ELSPYTF
+542 
-549 HSTDLQE
+549 
-556 VHLPASLR
+556 
-564 EIPDFCFWN
+564 
-573 CQLTALTIP
+573 
-582 DGVTHIGAQAFNGF
+582 
-596 TGEIIQAVTLPA
+596 
-608 SVEFVGYRAFPDE
+608 
-621 CDVTALN
+621 
-628 PQVHF
+628 
-633 ETATEYA
+633 
-640 ERIPEYDWYGDEA
+640 
-653 ADVLYSDGLFDYE
+653 
-666 LSSRGAVLLDCSRF
+666 
-680 FNQPEVPDVLEIPS
+680 

>member
-61 PVSLEIPA
+61 QVSLEIPA

-80 GGVFCS
+80 GWVFCS

-98 VLPEGLRTLDAYTFT
+98 VLPEGLR
-113 ECFYATKITLPASL
+113 
-127 EIIPEGC
+127 
-134 FDRVP
+134 
-139 AEIDFPNGNPRYSCE
+139 
-154 NGFLINNTTQTL
+154 
-166 LYTAPS
+166 
-172 SHGIALPAVRR
+172 
-183 LGDWSLSNYYLWY
+183 
-196 DDYDPVLPDTLES
+196 
-209 VGSYV
+209 
-214 FYDCG
+214 
-219 VTRVTFPDGITELS
+219 
-233 PFTFSCTALQEVHL
+233 
-247 PASLREI
+247 
-254 PDYCFWDC
+254 
-262 HLTAL
+262 
-267 TIPDGVTRIGAH
+267 
-279 AVDWFTGEI
+279 
-288 IGAVTLPASVEFV
+288 
-301 GYRAFPDECDVTA
+301 
-314 LNPQVHF
+314 
-321 ETATEYAERIPEYDW
+321 
-336 YGDEA
+336 
-341 ADVLYSDGLFDYEL
+341 
-355 SSRGAVL
+355 
-362 LDCSRFLNQP
+362 
-372 EVPDVLEIPAELGG
+372 
-386 YPVTSIGGWVF
+386 
-397 CSLDGCPLDAPF
+397 
-409 EIVLPEG
+409 
-416 LRALDA
+416 ALDA
-422 DTFSDCFYAANV
+422 DTFADCFYAANV
-434 TLPASLEII
+434 TLPATLEII
-443 PEGCFGRIP
+443 PEDCFDRIS
-452 AEIDFPNGNPRYSCE
+452 AEIEFPNGNPRYSCE

-564 EIPDFCFWN
+564 EIPDHCFWN

-633 ETATEYA
+633 ETAAEYA
-640 ERIPEYDWYGDEA
+640 ERISEYDWYGDEA
-653 ADVLYSDGLFDYE
+653 ADALYSDGLFDYE

>member
-10 LLLLPLTA
+10 LLVLPLTA
-18 LAEDAESRRD
+18 LAEDAESHRD

-38 EAILTG
+38 EAVLTG

-80 GGVFCS
+80 GWVFCS
-86 LDGCPVDAPFEV
+86 LDGSPVDAPFEV
-98 VLPEGLRTLDAYTFT
+98 VLPEGLRALDADAFADCY
-113 ECFYATKITLPASL
+113 YAAKVTLPATL
-127 EIIPEGC
+127 EIIPEDC
-134 FDRVP
+134 FDRIS

-154 NGFLINNTTQTL
+154 NGFLIDNTTQTL

-172 SHGIALPAVRR
+172 SHGNPLPAVRR
-183 LGDWSLSNYYLWY
+183 LGDCSLANWLW
-196 DDYDPVLPDTLES
+196 DDDDDPVLPDTLES
-209 VGSYV
+209 VGSYI

-233 PFTFSCTALQEVHL
+233 PYTFYCTDLQEVHL

-254 PDYCFWDC
+254 PDYCFWNC
-262 HLTAL
+262 QLIAL

-336 YGDEA
+336 YGGEA
-341 ADVLYSDGLFDYEL
+341 ADVLYSDGLFDCEL

-362 LDCSRFLNQP
+362 LGCSRFLNQP

-386 YPVTSIGGWVF
+386 
-397 CSLDGCPLDAPF
+397 
-409 EIVLPEG
+409 
-416 LRALDA
+416 
-422 DTFSDCFYAANV
+422 
-434 TLPASLEII
+434 
-443 PEGCFGRIP
+443 
-452 AEIDFPNGNPRYSCE
+452 
-467 NGFLIDNTTQTLL
+467 
-480 YTAPSSH
+480 
-487 GTALPAVRRL
+487 
-497 GDWSLANWLWYD
+497 
-509 DDDPVLP
+509 
-516 DTLESVGSH
+516 
-525 IFYDCCVTR
+525 
-534 VTFPDGVT
+534 
-542 ELSPYTF
+542 
-549 HSTDLQE
+549 
-556 VHLPASLR
+556 
-564 EIPDFCFWN
+564 
-573 CQLTALTIP
+573 
-582 DGVTHIGAQAFNGF
+582 
-596 TGEIIQAVTLPA
+596 
-608 SVEFVGYRAFPDE
+608 
-621 CDVTALN
+621 
-628 PQVHF
+628 
-633 ETATEYA
+633 
-640 ERIPEYDWYGDEA
+640 
-653 ADVLYSDGLFDYE
+653 
-666 LSSRGAVLLDCSRF
+666 
-680 FNQPEVPDVLEIPS
+680 
-694 ELGGTPVVAIAANA
+694 TPVVAIAANA
-708 LNTSESCADS
+708 LNTSESYADS

-881 TEIPAYCV
+881 MEIPAYCV

>member
-80 GGVFCS
+80 GWVFCS
-86 LDGCPVDAPFEV
+86 LDGSPVDAPFEV
-98 VLPEGLRTLDAYTFT
+98 VLPEGLRALDADAFADCY
-113 ECFYATKITLPASL
+113 YAAKVTLPATL
-127 EIIPEGC
+127 EIIPEDC
-134 FDRVP
+134 FDRIS

-154 NGFLINNTTQTL
+154 NGFLIDNTTQTL

-172 SHGIALPAVRR
+172 SHGNPLPAVRR
-183 LGDWSLSNYYLWY
+183 LGDCSLANWLW
-196 DDYDPVLPDTLES
+196 DDDDDPVLPDTLES
-209 VGSYV
+209 VGSYI

-233 PFTFSCTALQEVHL
+233 PYTFYCTDLQEVHL

-254 PDYCFWDC
+254 PDYCFWNC
-262 HLTAL
+262 QLIAL

-301 GYRAFPDECDVTA
+301 GYCAFPDECDVTA

-362 LDCSRFLNQP
+362 LGCSRFLNQP

-386 YPVTSIGGWVF
+386 YPVVGLGAYALCTYDFAGGRDFSI
-397 CSLDGCPLDAPF
+397 
-409 EIVLPEG
+409 IV
-416 LRALDA
+416 
-422 DTFSDCFYAANV
+422 
-434 TLPASLEII
+434 
-443 PEGCFGRIP
+443 
-452 AEIDFPNGNPRYSCE
+452 
-467 NGFLIDNTTQTLL
+467 
-480 YTAPSSH
+480 
-487 GTALPAVRRL
+487 
-497 GDWSLANWLWYD
+497 
-509 DDDPVLP
+509 
-516 DTLESVGSH
+516 
-525 IFYDCCVTR
+525 
-534 VTFPDGVT
+534 
-542 ELSPYTF
+542 
-549 HSTDLQE
+549 
-556 VHLPASLR
+556 
-564 EIPDFCFWN
+564 
-573 CQLTALTIP
+573 
-582 DGVTHIGAQAFNGF
+582 
-596 TGEIIQAVTLPA
+596 
-608 SVEFVGYRAFPDE
+608 
-621 CDVTALN
+621 
-628 PQVHF
+628 
-633 ETATEYA
+633 
-640 ERIPEYDWYGDEA
+640 
-653 ADVLYSDGLFDYE
+653 
-666 LSSRGAVLLDCSRF
+666 
-680 FNQPEVPDVLEIPS
+680 
-694 ELGGTPVVAIAANA
+694 
-708 LNTSESCADS
+708 
-718 LLFGIVLP
+718 P
-726 EGVQRVEADAFQ
+726 EGVRFMTSDAFL
-738 CCHAATQISFPS
+738 CCHAATRISFPS
-750 TLTMLAEGSFFHVYA
+750 TLDDLPESSFYHVSA

>member
-49 MQADSLYMFAEP
+49 MQAHSLYMFAEP

-321 ETATEYAERIPEYDW
+321 ETAAEYAESHPEYDW
-336 YGDEA
+336 DSDEA

-362 LDCSRFLNQP
+362 LGCSRFFNQP
-372 EVPDVLEIPAELGG
+372 EVPDVLEIPATLGG
-386 YPVTSIGGWVF
+386 YPVTAIGGWVF
-397 CSLDGCPLDAPF
+397 SSLDGCPLDAPF
-409 EIVLPEG
+409 EVVLPEG

-422 DTFSDCFYAANV
+422 DTFAECFYAVKV
-434 TLPASLEII
+434 TLPATLEII

-467 NGFLIDNTTQTLL
+467 NGFLIDRDTQTLL

-487 GTALPAVRRL
+487 GIALPAVRRL

-516 DTLESVGSH
+516 DTLESVGSY

-549 HSTDLQE
+549 HCTDLQE

-564 EIPDFCFWN
+564 EIPDYCFWN
-573 CQLTALTIP
+573 CQLIALTIP
-582 DGVTHIGAQAFNGF
+582 DGVTRIGAHAVDWF
-596 TGEIIQAVTLPA
+596 TGEIIGAVTLPA

-633 ETATEYA
+633 ETAAEYA

-653 ADVLYSDGLFDYE
+653 ADALYSDGLFDYE

>member
-80 GGVFCS
+80 GWVFCS

-98 VLPEGLRTLDAYTFT
+98 VLPEGLRALDADTFAD
-113 ECFYATKITLPASL
+113 CFYAANVTLPATL
-127 EIIPEGC
+127 EIIPEDC
-134 FDRVP
+134 FDRIS

-154 NGFLINNTTQTL
+154 NGFLIDNTTQTL

-172 SHGIALPAVRR
+172 SHGNPLPAVRR
-183 LGDWSLSNYYLWY
+183 LGDCSLANWLW
-196 DDYDPVLPDTLES
+196 DDDDDPVLPDTLES
-209 VGSYV
+209 VGSYI

-233 PFTFSCTALQEVHL
+233 PYTFYCTDLQEVHL

-254 PDYCFWDC
+254 PDYCFWNC
-262 HLTAL
+262 QLIAL

-362 LDCSRFLNQP
+362 LGCSRFLNQP

-386 YPVTSIGGWVF
+386 YPVVGLGAYALCTYDFAGGRDFSI
-397 CSLDGCPLDAPF
+397 
-409 EIVLPEG
+409 IV
-416 LRALDA
+416 
-422 DTFSDCFYAANV
+422 
-434 TLPASLEII
+434 
-443 PEGCFGRIP
+443 
-452 AEIDFPNGNPRYSCE
+452 
-467 NGFLIDNTTQTLL
+467 
-480 YTAPSSH
+480 
-487 GTALPAVRRL
+487 
-497 GDWSLANWLWYD
+497 
-509 DDDPVLP
+509 
-516 DTLESVGSH
+516 
-525 IFYDCCVTR
+525 
-534 VTFPDGVT
+534 
-542 ELSPYTF
+542 
-549 HSTDLQE
+549 
-556 VHLPASLR
+556 
-564 EIPDFCFWN
+564 
-573 CQLTALTIP
+573 
-582 DGVTHIGAQAFNGF
+582 
-596 TGEIIQAVTLPA
+596 
-608 SVEFVGYRAFPDE
+608 
-621 CDVTALN
+621 
-628 PQVHF
+628 
-633 ETATEYA
+633 
-640 ERIPEYDWYGDEA
+640 
-653 ADVLYSDGLFDYE
+653 
-666 LSSRGAVLLDCSRF
+666 
-680 FNQPEVPDVLEIPS
+680 
-694 ELGGTPVVAIAANA
+694 
-708 LNTSESCADS
+708 
-718 LLFGIVLP
+718 P
-726 EGVQRVEADAFQ
+726 EGVRFMTSDAFL
-738 CCHAATQISFPS
+738 CCHAATRISFPS
-750 TLTMLAEGSFFHVYA
+750 TLDDLPESSFYHVSA

>member
-18 LAEDAESRRD
+18 LAEDAEIHRD

-49 MQADSLYMFAEP
+49 MQADSLYMFADP

-80 GGVFCS
+80 GWVFCS

-98 VLPEGLRTLDAYTFT
+98 VLPEGLRALDADTFAD
-113 ECFYATKITLPASL
+113 CFYAANVTLPATL
-127 EIIPEGC
+127 EIIPEDC
-134 FDRVP
+134 FDRIS

-154 NGFLINNTTQTL
+154 NGFLIDNTTQTL
-166 LYTAPS
+166 LYTTPS
-172 SHGIALPAVRR
+172 SHGNPLPAVRR
-183 LGDWSLSNYYLWY
+183 LGDCSLMNWLW
-196 DDYDPVLPDTLES
+196 DDDDDPVLPDTLES
-209 VGSYV
+209 VGSYI

-233 PFTFSCTALQEVHL
+233 PYTFYCTDLQEVHL

-254 PDYCFWDC
+254 PDYCFWNC
-262 HLTAL
+262 QLIAL

-301 GYRAFPDECDVTA
+301 GYRAFPDECDVTV

-341 ADVLYSDGLFDYEL
+341 ADALYSDGLFDYEL

-362 LDCSRFLNQP
+362 TDCDWDAMQADSLYMF
-372 EVPDVLEIPAELGG
+372 AEP
-386 YPVTSIGGWVF
+386 PVS
-397 CSLDGCPLDAPF
+397 
-409 EIVLPEG
+409 
-416 LRALDA
+416 
-422 DTFSDCFYAANV
+422 
-434 TLPASLEII
+434 
-443 PEGCFGRIP
+443 
-452 AEIDFPNGNPRYSCE
+452 
-467 NGFLIDNTTQTLL
+467 
-480 YTAPSSH
+480 
-487 GTALPAVRRL
+487 
-497 GDWSLANWLWYD
+497 
-509 DDDPVLP
+509 
-516 DTLESVGSH
+516 
-525 IFYDCCVTR
+525 
-534 VTFPDGVT
+534 
-542 ELSPYTF
+542 
-549 HSTDLQE
+549 
-556 VHLPASLR
+556 
-564 EIPDFCFWN
+564 
-573 CQLTALTIP
+573 
-582 DGVTHIGAQAFNGF
+582 
-596 TGEIIQAVTLPA
+596 
-608 SVEFVGYRAFPDE
+608 
-621 CDVTALN
+621 
-628 PQVHF
+628 
-633 ETATEYA
+633 
-640 ERIPEYDWYGDEA
+640 
-653 ADVLYSDGLFDYE
+653 
-666 LSSRGAVLLDCSRF
+666 
-680 FNQPEVPDVLEIPS
+680 LEIPS

>member
-38 EAILTG
+38 EATLTG

-49 MQADSLYMFAEP
+49 MQADSLYMFADP

-74 PVTSIG
+74 PVTAIG
-80 GGVFCS
+80 GWLFSS
-86 LDGCPVDAPFEV
+86 LDVCPVDAPFEV
-98 VLPEGLRTLDAYTFT
+98 VF
-113 ECFYATKITLPASL
+113 
-127 EIIPEGC
+127 
-134 FDRVP
+134 
-139 AEIDFPNGNPRYSCE
+139 
-154 NGFLINNTTQTL
+154 
-166 LYTAPS
+166 
-172 SHGIALPAVRR
+172 
-183 LGDWSLSNYYLWY
+183 
-196 DDYDPVLPDTLES
+196 
-209 VGSYV
+209 
-214 FYDCG
+214 
-219 VTRVTFPDGITELS
+219 
-233 PFTFSCTALQEVHL
+233 
-247 PASLREI
+247 
-254 PDYCFWDC
+254 
-262 HLTAL
+262 
-267 TIPDGVTRIGAH
+267 
-279 AVDWFTGEI
+279 
-288 IGAVTLPASVEFV
+288 
-301 GYRAFPDECDVTA
+301 
-314 LNPQVHF
+314 
-321 ETATEYAERIPEYDW
+321 
-336 YGDEA
+336 
-341 ADVLYSDGLFDYEL
+341 
-355 SSRGAVL
+355 
-362 LDCSRFLNQP
+362 
-372 EVPDVLEIPAELGG
+372 
-386 YPVTSIGGWVF
+386 
-397 CSLDGCPLDAPF
+397 
-409 EIVLPEG
+409 PEG

-422 DTFSDCFYAANV
+422 DTFADCFYAANV
-434 TLPASLEII
+434 TLPATLEII

-452 AEIDFPNGNPRYSCE
+452 AEIDFPKGNPRYSCE

-564 EIPDFCFWN
+564 EIPDHCFWN

-633 ETATEYA
+633 ETAAEYA

-653 ADVLYSDGLFDYE
+653 ADALYSDGLFDYE

-680 FNQPEVPDVLEIPS
+680 LNQPEVPDVLEIPS

>member
-38 EAILTG
+38 EAVLTG

-74 PVTSIG
+74 PVTAIG
-80 GGVFCS
+80 GWLFSS
-86 LDGCPVDAPFEV
+86 LDVCPVDVPFEV
-98 VLPEGLRTLDAYTFT
+98 VLPEGLRALDADTFA
-113 ECFYATKITLPASL
+113 ECFYAVKVTLPATL

-134 FDRVP
+134 FNLIE
-139 AEIDFPNGNPRYSCE
+139 AEIDFPNSNPRYSCE
-154 NGFLINNTTQTL
+154 NGFLIDRDTQTL

-172 SHGIALPAVRR
+172 SHGNPLPAVRR
-183 LGDWSLSNYYLWY
+183 LGDCSLMNWLW
-196 DDYDPVLPDTLES
+196 DDDDDPVLPDTLES
-209 VGSYV
+209 VGSYI

-233 PFTFSCTALQEVHL
+233 PYTFYCTDLQEVHL

-254 PDYCFWDC
+254 PDYCFWNC
-262 HLTAL
+262 QLTAL

-321 ETATEYAERIPEYDW
+321 ETAAEYAERIPEYDW
-336 YGDEA
+336 YGGEA
-341 ADVLYSDGLFDYEL
+341 ADVLYSDGLFDCEL

-362 LDCSRFLNQP
+362 LGCSRFLNQP

-386 YPVTSIGGWVF
+386 
-397 CSLDGCPLDAPF
+397 
-409 EIVLPEG
+409 
-416 LRALDA
+416 
-422 DTFSDCFYAANV
+422 
-434 TLPASLEII
+434 
-443 PEGCFGRIP
+443 
-452 AEIDFPNGNPRYSCE
+452 
-467 NGFLIDNTTQTLL
+467 
-480 YTAPSSH
+480 
-487 GTALPAVRRL
+487 
-497 GDWSLANWLWYD
+497 
-509 DDDPVLP
+509 
-516 DTLESVGSH
+516 
-525 IFYDCCVTR
+525 
-534 VTFPDGVT
+534 
-542 ELSPYTF
+542 
-549 HSTDLQE
+549 
-556 VHLPASLR
+556 
-564 EIPDFCFWN
+564 
-573 CQLTALTIP
+573 
-582 DGVTHIGAQAFNGF
+582 
-596 TGEIIQAVTLPA
+596 
-608 SVEFVGYRAFPDE
+608 
-621 CDVTALN
+621 
-628 PQVHF
+628 
-633 ETATEYA
+633 
-640 ERIPEYDWYGDEA
+640 
-653 ADVLYSDGLFDYE
+653 
-666 LSSRGAVLLDCSRF
+666 
-680 FNQPEVPDVLEIPS
+680 
-694 ELGGTPVVAIAANA
+694 TPVVAIAANA
-708 LNTSESCADS
+708 LNTSESYADS

>member
-18 LAEDAESRRD
+18 WAEDAEIHRD
-28 GAFFYQIADG
+28 GVFFYQIADG

-74 PVTSIG
+74 PVTAIG
-80 GGVFCS
+80 GWVFSS
-86 LDGCPVDAPFEV
+86 LDGRPSDAPFEV
-98 VLPEGLRTLDAYTFT
+98 
-113 ECFYATKITLPASL
+113 
-127 EIIPEGC
+127 
-134 FDRVP
+134 
-139 AEIDFPNGNPRYSCE
+139 
-154 NGFLINNTTQTL
+154 
-166 LYTAPS
+166 
-172 SHGIALPAVRR
+172 
-183 LGDWSLSNYYLWY
+183 
-196 DDYDPVLPDTLES
+196 
-209 VGSYV
+209 
-214 FYDCG
+214 
-219 VTRVTFPDGITELS
+219 
-233 PFTFSCTALQEVHL
+233 
-247 PASLREI
+247 
-254 PDYCFWDC
+254 
-262 HLTAL
+262 
-267 TIPDGVTRIGAH
+267 
-279 AVDWFTGEI
+279 
-288 IGAVTLPASVEFV
+288 
-301 GYRAFPDECDVTA
+301 
-314 LNPQVHF
+314 
-321 ETATEYAERIPEYDW
+321 
-336 YGDEA
+336 
-341 ADVLYSDGLFDYEL
+341 
-355 SSRGAVL
+355 
-362 LDCSRFLNQP
+362 
-372 EVPDVLEIPAELGG
+372 
-386 YPVTSIGGWVF
+386 
-397 CSLDGCPLDAPF
+397 
-409 EIVLPEG
+409 VLPEG

-422 DTFSDCFYAANV
+422 DTFAECFYATKI

-633 ETATEYA
+633 ETAAEYA
-640 ERIPEYDWYGDEA
+640 
-653 ADVLYSDGLFDYE
+653 LYSDGLFDYE
-666 LSSRGAVLLDCSRF
+666 LSSRGAVLLNCSRF

>member
-18 LAEDAESRRD
+18 LAEDAEIHRD

-38 EAILTG
+38 EAVLTG
-44 CDWDA
+44 CDWDM

-80 GGVFCS
+80 GWQLSS
-86 LDGCPVDAPFEV
+86 LDGCPVNAPFEV
-98 VLPEGLRTLDAYTFT
+98 VLPEGLRALDADAFADCY
-113 ECFYATKITLPASL
+113 YAAKVTLPATL

-134 FDRVP
+134 FDRIE

-154 NGFLINNTTQTL
+154 NGFLIDRDTQTL

-172 SHGIALPAVRR
+172 SHGTALPAVRR
-183 LGDWSLSNYYLWY
+183 LGDGSLLNWLWY
-196 DDYDPVLPDTLES
+196 DDDDPVLPGTLES
-209 VGSYV
+209 VGSYI

-233 PFTFSCTALQEVHL
+233 PYTFYCTALQEVHL

-262 HLTAL
+262 QLTTL

-279 AVDWFTGEI
+279 AIDWFTGEI

-321 ETATEYAERIPEYDW
+321 ETAAEYAERHPEYDW
-336 YGDEA
+336 DSDEA

-362 LDCSRFLNQP
+362 LNCSRFLNQP
-372 EVPDVLEIPAELGG
+372 EVPDVLEIPATLGG
-386 YPVTSIGGWVF
+386 YPVTAIGGWVF
-397 CSLDGCPLDAPF
+397 SSLDGCPLDAPF
-409 EIVLPEG
+409 EVVLPEG

-422 DTFSDCFYAANV
+422 DTFAECFYAVKV
-434 TLPASLEII
+434 TLPATLEII

-564 EIPDFCFWN
+564 EIPDYCFWS

-582 DGVTHIGAQAFNGF
+582 DGVTRIGAHAIDWF
-596 TGEIIQAVTLPA
+596 TGEIIGAVTLPA

-633 ETATEYA
+633 ETAAEYA
-640 ERIPEYDWYGDEA
+640 ERHPEYDWDSDEA

-680 FNQPEVPDVLEIPS
+680 LNQPEVPDVLEIPAK
-694 ELGGTPVVAIAANA
+694 LGGYPVVGLGAYA
-708 LNTSESCADS
+708 LCTYDFAGGRDFSI
-718 LLFGIVLP
+718 IVP
-726 EGVQRVEADAFQ
+726 EGVRFMTSDAFL
-738 CCHAATQISFPS
+738 CCHDATRISFPS
-750 TLTMLAEGSFFHVYA
+750 TLDSLPESSFYHVSA

-830 ESIGPYAL
+830 ESIGSYAL

-866 YGCWEIQLLR
+866 YACWEIQLLR

-928 SVEFVGFRAFPDE
+928 SVEFVGFRAFPDG

>member
-18 LAEDAESRRD
+18 LAEDAESHRD

-38 EAILTG
+38 EAVLTG

-80 GGVFCS
+80 GWVFCS
-86 LDGCPVDAPFEV
+86 LDGSPVDAPFEV
-98 VLPEGLRTLDAYTFT
+98 VLPEGLRALDADAFADCY
-113 ECFYATKITLPASL
+113 YAAKVTLPATL
-127 EIIPEGC
+127 EIIPEDC
-134 FDRVP
+134 FDRIS

-154 NGFLINNTTQTL
+154 NGFLIDNTTQTL

-172 SHGIALPAVRR
+172 SHGNPLPAVRR
-183 LGDWSLSNYYLWY
+183 LGDCSLMNWLW
-196 DDYDPVLPDTLES
+196 DDDDDPVLPDTLES
-209 VGSYV
+209 VGSYI

-233 PFTFSCTALQEVHL
+233 PYTFYCTDLQEVHL

-254 PDYCFWDC
+254 PDYCFWNC
-262 HLTAL
+262 QLIAL

-336 YGDEA
+336 YGGEA

-362 LDCSRFLNQP
+362 LGCSRFLNQP

-386 YPVTSIGGWVF
+386 YPVVGLGAYALCTYDFAGGRDFSI
-397 CSLDGCPLDAPF
+397 
-409 EIVLPEG
+409 IV
-416 LRALDA
+416 
-422 DTFSDCFYAANV
+422 
-434 TLPASLEII
+434 
-443 PEGCFGRIP
+443 
-452 AEIDFPNGNPRYSCE
+452 
-467 NGFLIDNTTQTLL
+467 
-480 YTAPSSH
+480 
-487 GTALPAVRRL
+487 
-497 GDWSLANWLWYD
+497 
-509 DDDPVLP
+509 
-516 DTLESVGSH
+516 
-525 IFYDCCVTR
+525 
-534 VTFPDGVT
+534 
-542 ELSPYTF
+542 
-549 HSTDLQE
+549 
-556 VHLPASLR
+556 
-564 EIPDFCFWN
+564 
-573 CQLTALTIP
+573 
-582 DGVTHIGAQAFNGF
+582 
-596 TGEIIQAVTLPA
+596 
-608 SVEFVGYRAFPDE
+608 
-621 CDVTALN
+621 
-628 PQVHF
+628 
-633 ETATEYA
+633 
-640 ERIPEYDWYGDEA
+640 
-653 ADVLYSDGLFDYE
+653 
-666 LSSRGAVLLDCSRF
+666 
-680 FNQPEVPDVLEIPS
+680 
-694 ELGGTPVVAIAANA
+694 
-708 LNTSESCADS
+708 
-718 LLFGIVLP
+718 P
-726 EGVQRVEADAFQ
+726 EGVRFMTSDAFL
-738 CCHAATQISFPS
+738 CCHAATRISFPS
-750 TLTMLAEGSFFHVYA
+750 TLDDLPESSFYHVSA

>member
-61 PVSLEIPA
+61 QVSLEIPA

-80 GGVFCS
+80 GWVFCS

-98 VLPEGLRTLDAYTFT
+98 VLPEGLRALDADTFSD
-113 ECFYATKITLPASL
+113 CFYAANVTLPASL
-127 EIIPEGC
+127 EIIPEDC
-134 FDRVP
+134 FDRIS

-154 NGFLINNTTQTL
+154 NGFLIDNTTQTL

-172 SHGIALPAVRR
+172 SHGNPLPAVRR
-183 LGDWSLSNYYLWY
+183 LGDCSLMNWLW
-196 DDYDPVLPDTLES
+196 DDDDDPVLPDTLES
-209 VGSYV
+209 VGSYI

-233 PFTFSCTALQEVHL
+233 PYTFYCTDLQEVHL

-254 PDYCFWDC
+254 PDYCFWNC
-262 HLTAL
+262 QLIAL

-321 ETATEYAERIPEYDW
+321 ETAAEYAERIPEYDW

-341 ADVLYSDGLFDYEL
+341 AD
-355 SSRGAVL
+355 A
-362 LDCSRFLNQP
+362 
-372 EVPDVLEIPAELGG
+372 
-386 YPVTSIGGWVF
+386 
-397 CSLDGCPLDAPF
+397 
-409 EIVLPEG
+409 
-416 LRALDA
+416 
-422 DTFSDCFYAANV
+422 
-434 TLPASLEII
+434 
-443 PEGCFGRIP
+443 
-452 AEIDFPNGNPRYSCE
+452 
-467 NGFLIDNTTQTLL
+467 
-480 YTAPSSH
+480 
-487 GTALPAVRRL
+487 
-497 GDWSLANWLWYD
+497 
-509 DDDPVLP
+509 
-516 DTLESVGSH
+516 
-525 IFYDCCVTR
+525 
-534 VTFPDGVT
+534 
-542 ELSPYTF
+542 
-549 HSTDLQE
+549 
-556 VHLPASLR
+556 
-564 EIPDFCFWN
+564 
-573 CQLTALTIP
+573 
-582 DGVTHIGAQAFNGF
+582 
-596 TGEIIQAVTLPA
+596 
-608 SVEFVGYRAFPDE
+608 
-621 CDVTALN
+621 
-628 PQVHF
+628 
-633 ETATEYA
+633 
-640 ERIPEYDWYGDEA
+640 
-653 ADVLYSDGLFDYE
+653 LYSDGLFDYE

-838 DGQYTGD
+838 YGQYTDD

-852 ILPDGVRELSDCSI
+852 ILPDGIRELSECSI
-866 YGCWEIQLLR
+866 YAGREIQLLR

-904 RIGEFAFYYYDW
+904 RIGEFAFYYYDLG
-916 EQTELSAVTLPA
+916 QTELSAVTLPA
-928 SVEFVGFRAFPDE
+928 SVEFVGFRAFPDG

>member
-74 PVTSIG
+74 PVTAIG
-80 GGVFCS
+80 GWLFSS
-86 LDGCPVDAPFEV
+86 LDVCPVDAPFEV
-98 VLPEGLRTLDAYTFT
+98 VFPEGLRALDADTFA
-113 ECFYATKITLPASL
+113 ECFYAVKVTLPATL

-134 FDRVP
+134 FDQIS
-139 AEIDFPNGNPRYSCE
+139 AEIEFPNGNPRYSCE

-172 SHGIALPAVRR
+172 SHGNPLPAVRR
-183 LGDWSLSNYYLWY
+183 LGDCSLMNWLWY
-196 DDYDPVLPDTLES
+196 DDDDPVLPDTLES
-209 VGSYV
+209 VGSYI

-233 PFTFSCTALQEVHL
+233 PYTFYCTDLQEVH
-247 PASLREI
+247 
-254 PDYCFWDC
+254 
-262 HLTAL
+262 
-267 TIPDGVTRIGAH
+267 
-279 AVDWFTGEI
+279 
-288 IGAVTLPASVEFV
+288 LPASVEFV
-301 GYRAFPDECDVTA
+301 GYRAFPDECDVTV

-341 ADVLYSDGLFDYEL
+341 ADALYSDGLFDYEL

-362 LDCSRFLNQP
+362 LDCSRFL
-372 EVPDVLEIPAELGG
+372 
-386 YPVTSIGGWVF
+386 
-397 CSLDGCPLDAPF
+397 
-409 EIVLPEG
+409 
-416 LRALDA
+416 
-422 DTFSDCFYAANV
+422 
-434 TLPASLEII
+434 
-443 PEGCFGRIP
+443 
-452 AEIDFPNGNPRYSCE
+452 
-467 NGFLIDNTTQTLL
+467 
-480 YTAPSSH
+480 
-487 GTALPAVRRL
+487 
-497 GDWSLANWLWYD
+497 
-509 DDDPVLP
+509 
-516 DTLESVGSH
+516 
-525 IFYDCCVTR
+525 
-534 VTFPDGVT
+534 
-542 ELSPYTF
+542 
-549 HSTDLQE
+549 
-556 VHLPASLR
+556 
-564 EIPDFCFWN
+564 
-573 CQLTALTIP
+573 
-582 DGVTHIGAQAFNGF
+582 
-596 TGEIIQAVTLPA
+596 
-608 SVEFVGYRAFPDE
+608 
-621 CDVTALN
+621 
-628 PQVHF
+628 
-633 ETATEYA
+633 
-640 ERIPEYDWYGDEA
+640 
-653 ADVLYSDGLFDYE
+653 
-666 LSSRGAVLLDCSRF
+666 
-680 FNQPEVPDVLEIPS
+680 NQPEVPDVLEIPS

>member
-44 CDWDA
+44 CDWDS

-80 GGVFCS
+80 GWLFSS
-86 LDGCPVDAPFEV
+86 LDVCPVDVPFEV
-98 VLPEGLRTLDAYTFT
+98 VLPEGLRALDADTFA
-113 ECFYATKITLPASL
+113 ECFYAVKVTLPATL

-134 FDRVP
+134 FNLIE
-139 AEIDFPNGNPRYSCE
+139 AEIDFPNSNPRYSCE
-154 NGFLINNTTQTL
+154 NGFLIDRDTQTL

-172 SHGIALPAVRR
+172 SHGNPLPAVRR
-183 LGDWSLSNYYLWY
+183 LGDCSLMNWLW
-196 DDYDPVLPDTLES
+196 DDDDDPVLPDTLES
-209 VGSYV
+209 VGSYI

-233 PFTFSCTALQEVHL
+233 PYTFYCTDLQEVHL

-254 PDYCFWDC
+254 PDYCFWNC
-262 HLTAL
+262 QLIAL

-301 GYRAFPDECDVTA
+301 GYRAFPDECDVTV

-321 ETATEYAERIPEYDW
+321 ETAAEYAERIPEYDW

-341 ADVLYSDGLFDYEL
+341 ADALYSDGLFDCEL

-362 LDCSRFLNQP
+362 L
-372 EVPDVLEIPAELGG
+372 G
-386 YPVTSIGGWVF
+386 
-397 CSLDGCPLDAPF
+397 
-409 EIVLPEG
+409 
-416 LRALDA
+416 
-422 DTFSDCFYAANV
+422 
-434 TLPASLEII
+434 
-443 PEGCFGRIP
+443 
-452 AEIDFPNGNPRYSCE
+452 
-467 NGFLIDNTTQTLL
+467 
-480 YTAPSSH
+480 
-487 GTALPAVRRL
+487 
-497 GDWSLANWLWYD
+497 
-509 DDDPVLP
+509 
-516 DTLESVGSH
+516 
-525 IFYDCCVTR
+525 
-534 VTFPDGVT
+534 
-542 ELSPYTF
+542 
-549 HSTDLQE
+549 
-556 VHLPASLR
+556 
-564 EIPDFCFWN
+564 
-573 CQLTALTIP
+573 
-582 DGVTHIGAQAFNGF
+582 
-596 TGEIIQAVTLPA
+596 
-608 SVEFVGYRAFPDE
+608 
-621 CDVTALN
+621 
-628 PQVHF
+628 
-633 ETATEYA
+633 
-640 ERIPEYDWYGDEA
+640 
-653 ADVLYSDGLFDYE
+653 
-666 LSSRGAVLLDCSRF
+666 CSRF

>member
-10 LLLLPLTA
+10 LLLLPLTV
-18 LAEDAESRRD
+18 LAEDAESHRD

-38 EAILTG
+38 EAVLTG

-80 GGVFCS
+80 GWVFCS
-86 LDGCPVDAPFEV
+86 LDGSPVDAPFEV
-98 VLPEGLRTLDAYTFT
+98 VLPEGLRALDADAFADCY
-113 ECFYATKITLPASL
+113 YAAKVTLPATL
-127 EIIPEGC
+127 EIIPEDC
-134 FDRVP
+134 FDRIS

-154 NGFLINNTTQTL
+154 NGFLIDNTTQTL

-172 SHGIALPAVRR
+172 SHGNPLPAVRR
-183 LGDWSLSNYYLWY
+183 LGDCSLMNWLW
-196 DDYDPVLPDTLES
+196 DDDDDPVLPDTLES
-209 VGSYV
+209 VGSYI

-233 PFTFSCTALQEVHL
+233 PYTFYCTDLQEVHL

-254 PDYCFWDC
+254 PDYCFWNC
-262 HLTAL
+262 QLIAL

-336 YGDEA
+336 YGGEA

-362 LDCSRFLNQP
+362 LGCSRFLNQP

-386 YPVTSIGGWVF
+386 YPVVGLGAYALCTYDFAGGRDFSI
-397 CSLDGCPLDAPF
+397 
-409 EIVLPEG
+409 IV
-416 LRALDA
+416 
-422 DTFSDCFYAANV
+422 
-434 TLPASLEII
+434 
-443 PEGCFGRIP
+443 
-452 AEIDFPNGNPRYSCE
+452 
-467 NGFLIDNTTQTLL
+467 
-480 YTAPSSH
+480 
-487 GTALPAVRRL
+487 
-497 GDWSLANWLWYD
+497 
-509 DDDPVLP
+509 
-516 DTLESVGSH
+516 
-525 IFYDCCVTR
+525 
-534 VTFPDGVT
+534 
-542 ELSPYTF
+542 
-549 HSTDLQE
+549 
-556 VHLPASLR
+556 
-564 EIPDFCFWN
+564 
-573 CQLTALTIP
+573 
-582 DGVTHIGAQAFNGF
+582 
-596 TGEIIQAVTLPA
+596 
-608 SVEFVGYRAFPDE
+608 
-621 CDVTALN
+621 
-628 PQVHF
+628 
-633 ETATEYA
+633 
-640 ERIPEYDWYGDEA
+640 
-653 ADVLYSDGLFDYE
+653 
-666 LSSRGAVLLDCSRF
+666 
-680 FNQPEVPDVLEIPS
+680 
-694 ELGGTPVVAIAANA
+694 
-708 LNTSESCADS
+708 
-718 LLFGIVLP
+718 P
-726 EGVQRVEADAFQ
+726 EGVRFMTSDAFL
-738 CCHAATQISFPS
+738 CCHAATRISFPS
-750 TLTMLAEGSFFHVYA
+750 TLDDLPESSFYHVSA

-889 ANCGLGAVEIPEGVT
+889 ANTGLGAVEIPEGVT
-904 RIGEFAFYYYDW
+904 RIGEFAFYYYDAA
-916 EQTELSAVTLPA
+916 QTELSAVTLPA
-928 SVEFVGFRAFPDE
+928 SVTFVGYRAFPDG

-965 WAYRIP
+965 WAYFIP